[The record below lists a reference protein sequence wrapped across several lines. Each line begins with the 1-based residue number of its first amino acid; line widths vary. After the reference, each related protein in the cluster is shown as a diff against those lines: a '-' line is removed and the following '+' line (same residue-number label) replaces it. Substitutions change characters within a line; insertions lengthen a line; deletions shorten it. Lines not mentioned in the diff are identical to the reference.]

1 MPKWRIISICVCMLS
16 LVLSMH
22 AQSVSDI
29 KNSLEYVW
37 GEGAASTTEAAEQ
50 EALGQMSRSISVT
63 IYNKT
68 AKSESN
74 GESVQERVLQSVSS
88 TRLQNVQIR
97 ILEEEPNAKVF
108 CFMHR
113 SEVEKIFSQ
122 REERIHSLIATG
134 RKAEKRL
141 QIDEAIRNYY
151 WALVLARTMPNDVT
165 IELYEDRGSCLALLP
180 TKIKSIFSLI
190 SIKVENVIQEP
201 SRTIGHLRFKYGGR
215 NVATL
220 QFSYF
225 DGQMNLGPVVVRDG
239 FAEIE
244 LQPSAPIENVKLRFE
259 TRFKNE
265 AENLDPELRAAF
277 TSKHLPI
284 IKEANVAISMFNA
297 AQKKKKSK
305 DEKKV
310 QENQVAAAG
319 NTMKPEPVADRQR
332 IEMHT
337 AANPNDFLPSVG
349 LVEKAISEFNSVI
362 AKKCFTTEGYQMF
375 DALLNRTGKVS
386 LTGQSKYEFVNG
398 NGQILARFCKI
409 KIAFRNGRTFMENMV
424 MRFNPQTKKIESI
437 ALALTKKA
445 EDDIFNAAATTW
457 PEVSRYT
464 ILNFM
469 EDYQTAYALKRLDYL
484 EKIFSENALIITGT
498 VLTPST
504 PKIPHPEEGSRL
516 SIGENKNVVYTKL
529 TKEQFIKRLKMHFAS
544 REYIHLRFEDNT
556 SHSINTQGQFPKG
569 TVFGIQIRQIYDSP
583 SYSDKG
589 YLTLMLNLAGASPSI
604 EVRLWQPL
612 EDKPV
617 DLDGFFSNDN
627 FKFN

>member
-1 MPKWRIISICVCMLS
+1 
-16 LVLSMH
+16 MH
-22 AQSVSDI
+22 AQSISDI
-29 KNSLEYVW
+29 KNSPEYVW
-37 GEGAASTTEAAEQ
+37 GEGTASTTEAAEQ
-50 EALGQMSRSISVT
+50 EALAQMSRSISVT

-74 GESVQERVLQSVSS
+74 GENVQERVLQSVSS

-113 SEVEKIFSQ
+113 NEVEKMFAI
-122 REERIHSLIATG
+122 REERIRSLIDTG

-151 WALVLARTMPNDVT
+151 WALVLAKTMPNDVT
-165 IELYEDRGSCLALLP
+165 IELYEDKGSCLTLLP
-180 TKIKSIFSLI
+180 IKIKSIFNLI
-190 SIKVENVIQEP
+190 NIKVENVIQEP
-201 SRTIGHLRFKYGGR
+201 SRTIGHLRFKYGNR
-215 NVATL
+215 NAATL

-225 DGQMNLGPVVVRDG
+225 DGQMNMGPVVVRDG

-244 LQPSAPIENVKLRFE
+244 LQPNAPIDNVKLRFE

-265 AENLDPELRAAF
+265 AENLDQELRAAF
-277 TSKHLPI
+277 ASKHLPI
-284 IKEANVAISMFNA
+284 IKEANIAISLLDT
-297 AQKKKKSK
+297 AQKNKKSNSKKKNP
-305 DEKKV
+305 
-310 QENQVAAAG
+310 ENPVAAAE

-332 IEMHT
+332 VEMST
-337 AANPNDFLPSVG
+337 APNPNDFMQSVQT
-349 LVEKAISEFNSVI
+349 VEKAISERNAVI
-362 AKKCFTTEGYQMF
+362 AKNCFTAGGYLMF

-386 LTGQSKYEFVNG
+386 LTGQSKYEFVNA
-398 NGQILARFCKI
+398 NNQILARFCKI
-409 KIAFRNGRTFMENMV
+409 KIAFQNGRTFMENLV
-424 MRFNPQTKKIESI
+424 MRFNPQTKKIESV
-437 ALALTKKA
+437 ALALTQKA
-445 EDDIFNAAATTW
+445 EDDIFNAAAKNW

-504 PKIPHPEEGSRL
+504 PKTPHPLEGTRL
-516 SIGENKNVVYTKL
+516 SIGNNKNVVYTKL
-529 TKEQFIKRLKMHFAS
+529 TKEQFIKRLKMHFDS
-544 REYIHLRFEDNT
+544 REYIHLRFEDNS
-556 SHSINTQGQFPKG
+556 SHSINTQGQFPRG
-569 TVFGIQIRQIYDSP
+569 TVFGIQIKQIYDSP

-589 YLTLMLNLAGASPSI
+589 YLTLMLNLAEALPSI

-617 DLDGFFSNDN
+617 DLDGFFSNEN